1 MAVVYICIMKL
12 KQFIMK
18 ISKAY
23 QLKKYQKQCKESYD
37 KHMEE
42 SYKKYQAWLE
52 STKKTCHFISK

>member
-1 MAVVYICIMKL
+1 MKL